1 MSHFSKIKTHLTEQT
16 YLLQALDDL
25 KLSYKTGDN
34 LNVYGHQGEQPVDIR
49 IETDNQHGI
58 GFHQQDGI
66 YLCIADFWGTGWTQ
80 ERFLGD
86 IQQRYAYHAAKSKL
100 EAQGF
105 SLVEEQQE
113 GQRLHLRLRR
123 MV

>member
-1 MSHFSKIKTHLTEQT
+1 MSHFSQIKTQLTEQT

-25 KLSYKTGDN
+25 KLSYETGEN
-34 LNVYGHQGEQPVDIR
+34 LHVSGHQGKQPVDIQ
-49 IETDNQHGI
+49 IKTQNQHGI
-58 GFHQQDGI
+58 GFRLQDGV
-66 YLCIADFWGTGWTQ
+66 YHCIADFWGTGWTQ
-80 ERFLGD
+80 ERFLGE

-123 MV
+123 IV